1 MKSRILINLFTDKT
15 NFDTAFL
22 NLKKDEIKVSFSFED
37 LFESINTSS
46 IIVFS
51 GTDSDS
57 DSVFDLLNEVK
68 RIKIYN
74 PIVAFINDLKSE
86 DISAINIFGKIKK
99 LALSC

>member
-15 NFDTAFL
+15 NFYTTFL
-22 NLKKDEIKVSFSFED
+22 NLKKAEIKVSFSFED

-51 GTDSDS
+51 GTDSY
-57 DSVFDLLNEVK
+57 SVFDLLNEVK

-74 PIVAFINDLKSE
+74 PIVAFVNDLKSE
-86 DISAINIFGKIKK
+86 DISAIIRKG
-99 LALSC
+99 AYSVYS

>member
-1 MKSRILINLFTDKT
+1 
-15 NFDTAFL
+15 
-22 NLKKDEIKVSFSFED
+22 LKKAEIKVSFSFED

-51 GTDSDS
+51 GTDS

-86 DISAINIFGKIKK
+86 DISAIIRKRSKFGLFLK
-99 LALSC
+99 

>member
-15 NFDTAFL
+15 NLDTAFL

-51 GTDSDS
+51 GTDS

>member
-22 NLKKDEIKVSFSFED
+22 NLKKAEIKVSFSFEY
-37 LFESINTSS
+37 LFESINKSS

-51 GTDSDS
+51 GTDSY
-57 DSVFDLLNEVK
+57 SVFDLLNEVN

-74 PIVAFINDLKSE
+74 PIVAFVNDLKSE
-86 DISAINIFGKIKK
+86 DISAIIRKG
-99 LALSC
+99 AYSVYS

>member
-15 NFDTAFL
+15 NLDTAFL

-57 DSVFDLLNEVK
+57 VFDLLNEVK

-86 DISAINIFGKIKK
+86 DISAINLFGKIKK

>member
-15 NFDTAFL
+15 IFDTAFL

-51 GTDSDS
+51 GTDS

>member
-57 DSVFDLLNEVK
+57 VFDLLNEVK

>member
-15 NFDTAFL
+15 NFYTTFL
-22 NLKKDEIKVSFSFED
+22 NLKKAEIKVSFSFED

-51 GTDSDS
+51 GTDSY
-57 DSVFDLLNEVK
+57 SVFDLLNEVN

-74 PIVAFINDLKSE
+74 PIVAFVNDLKSE
-86 DISAINIFGKIKK
+86 DISAIIRKG
-99 LALSC
+99 AYSVYP

>member
-15 NFDTAFL
+15 NFYTTFL
-22 NLKKDEIKVSFSFED
+22 NLKKAEIKVSFSFED

-51 GTDSDS
+51 GTDSY
-57 DSVFDLLNEVK
+57 SVFDLLNEVK

-74 PIVAFINDLKSE
+74 PIVAFVNDLKSE
-86 DISAINIFGKIKK
+86 DISAIIRKG
-99 LALSC
+99 AYSVYP

>member
-57 DSVFDLLNEVK
+57 VFDLLNEVK

-86 DISAINIFGKIKK
+86 DISAINLFGKIKK